1 MIKCLI
7 VDDEPHAIEVL
18 KKFCQRTPYLEI
30 AGTFNNAIEPIA
42 LIESEKIDLIF
53 LDINMPNFTGLD
65 FVKSFGNKVN
75 IVLTSAY
82 SNYAI
87 NAFDN
92 DVIDY
97 LLKPFSFERFLIATQ
112 KVINRLSK
120 PVAGVEHAKPEKREH
135 IFVKTDKSKIVK
147 INYDEIV
154 YIEGLKNYISLYLTG
169 NRRVITLLNMK
180 TLEEKLQLHGVLRVH
195 KSYLIAL
202 DKIISLDGGVVNLSG
217 AEKPIPI
224 GSTFRTSFLDS
235 LKGRMLT

>member
-18 KKFCQRTPYLEI
+18 RKFCQRTPYLEI

-42 LIESEKIDLIF
+42 LIEKEKIDLIF

-82 SNYAI
+82 SNYAV
-87 NAFDN
+87 NAYDN

-120 PVAGVEHAKPEKREH
+120 PVPVAEPAKPEKREH

-154 YIEGLKNYISLYLTG
+154 YIEGLKNYISLYLTD
-169 NRRVITLLNMK
+169 NRRIITLLNMK
-180 TLEEKLQLHGVLRVH
+180 TLEEKLQLHGLVRIH
-195 KSYLIAL
+195 KSYLIAI

-217 AEKPIPI
+217 GEKPIPI
-224 GSTFRTSFLDS
+224 GHTFRNSFLDS
-235 LKGRMLT
+235 LKGRMLS